1 MLARRV
7 MLDLLPGNLS
17 APRSRFMEAPTTT
30 HGLVERAKN
39 ADSRAFS
46 QIFRKYRPRLAV
58 LIHYRLG
65 PELRRYG
72 DVDDILQETFFR
84 AFRDLTNFKYE
95 SPGSFMSWLSRI
107 AGHAIADM
115 ARAQSRK
122 KRQADF
128 VSFRSE
134 SNPGGAEPTDSHTP
148 SRIFSEQ
155 EGLGRLLA
163 RLDSLPADYRQ
174 IILLIKV
181 EGLTTSEAAE
191 RLGKSSPAVSLLLH
205 RAIKKFGALEARR
218 ECA

>member
-1 MLARRV
+1 M
-7 MLDLLPGNLS
+7 NT
-17 APRSRFMEAPTTT
+17 PTTT
-30 HGLVERAKN
+30 PGLVERARN

-58 LIHYRLG
+58 LIHYKLG
-65 PELRRYG
+65 PDLRRYG

-84 AFRDLTNFKYE
+84 AFRDLASFNYE
-95 SPGSFMSWLSRI
+95 SPGSFMSWLSSI
-107 AGHAIADM
+107 AGHVIADT

-134 SNPGGAEPTDSHTP
+134 SNPRGAEPADSQTP

-155 EGLGRLLA
+155 EGLRCLLA
-163 RLDSLPADYRQ
+163 RLDSLPADYRE

-181 EGLTTSEAAE
+181 EGLSTSEAAE
-191 RLGKSSPAVSLLLH
+191 RLGKSNSAVSLLLH
-205 RAIKKFGALEARR
+205 RAIKKFAALEPQERA
-218 ECA
+218 